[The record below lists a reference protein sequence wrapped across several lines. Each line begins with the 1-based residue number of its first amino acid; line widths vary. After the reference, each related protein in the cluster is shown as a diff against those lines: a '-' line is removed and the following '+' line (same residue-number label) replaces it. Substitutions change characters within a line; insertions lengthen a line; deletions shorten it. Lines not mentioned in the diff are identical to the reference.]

1 MVGGDCDILVVDD
14 QLGVRLLLSV
24 ALQEQGYN
32 VSVAANG
39 SEGVE
44 LAKKLNPQ
52 LIIMDIKMPL
62 KDGITALYEI
72 KRDNPWIKII
82 MMTAYEERD
91 TVVKIKEAGA
101 EGYVLKPFDI
111 EEMINTIKDFFPY
124 GDKPTAKSQV

>member
-1 MVGGDCDILVVDD
+1 MVGEDCDILVVDD

-24 ALQEQGYN
+24 ALQEQGYK

-44 LAKKLNPQ
+44 LAKELSPH

-72 KRDNPWIKII
+72 KRDKPLVKII

-91 TVVKIKEAGA
+91 TVVKVREGGA
-101 EGYVLKPFDI
+101 EGYILKPFDL
-111 EEMINTIKDFFPY
+111 EDLINTIKDFFPLR
-124 GDKPTAKSQV
+124 GEAHG